1 MGRDDAG
8 QQRSNLWRHIG
19 IKPWP
24 GAMRRG
30 DQVGIRCVFMRGG
43 TSRGVFLHQTDLP
56 ADLARR
62 EKLIVGIY
70 GSPDIRQIDGL
81 GGATPLTSKVA
92 IVGHS
97 SRPDA
102 DVDFTFGQVAI
113 DEPKVEFSGECG
125 NMAAAVGP
133 FAVDERLVAASE
145 PVTHVQI
152 HLTNTKTVVTAE
164 VPVCNGLAAVDGET
178 EVSGVPGLGARIL
191 LDFKDVGGT
200 LGKGLLPT
208 GRAHEVLQTSAGAVE
223 VSIVDAANPVV
234 FVKPSAFGLT
244 GVELPDA
251 FTPDVLAQMEAVRSA
266 AAKRLGLRAETMRA
280 IPKLYMIH
288 PPADYT
294 DLNGRLV
301 RADDVNVIGRG
312 LSMGVPHEAYAA
324 TAAVCT
330 AAAALLPGTLVQE
343 MLRLD
348 HVRPAHIRIGHPGG
362 ILGIDA
368 EMEWVS
374 GHARL
379 VRAAIER
386 TARRIMEGTVYVP
399 LSRLV

>member
-1 MGRDDAG
+1 MGLDDAG
-8 QQRSNLWRHIG
+8 QQRLSRSRCLGVIA
-19 IKPWP
+19 WP
-24 GAMRRG
+24 GAMRHG
-30 DQVGIRCVFMRGG
+30 DQVGVRCVFMRGG
-43 TSRGVFLHQTDLP
+43 TSRGVFLHEADLP
-56 ADLARR
+56 DDPVRR
-62 EKLIVGIY
+62 EKLILGIY
-70 GSPDIRQIDGL
+70 GSPDVRQIDGL

-92 IVGHS
+92 IVGRS
-97 SRPDA
+97 ARPDA
-102 DVDFTFGQVAI
+102 DVDFTFGQAGI
-113 DEPKVEFSGECG
+113 GEPRVEFSGECG

-133 FAVDERLVAASE
+133 FAIDERLVAASE
-145 PVTHVQI
+145 PLTGVRI
-152 HLTNTKTVVTAE
+152 HLTNTKTVLTAE
-164 VPVCNGLAAVDGET
+164 VPVCHVLAAVDGET
-178 EVSGVPGLGARIL
+178 EVSGVPGLGAKTL

-200 LGKGLLPT
+200 LGRGLLPT
-208 GRAHEVLQTSAGAVE
+208 GHAREVLQTSVGAVE

-234 FVKPSAFGLT
+234 FVKPAAFGLT

-251 FTPDVLAQMEAVRSA
+251 FTPGVLAQLEAVRAA
-266 AAKRLGLRAETMRA
+266 AAKRLGLRGEAMRA
-280 IPKLYMIH
+280 IPKLYLISS
-288 PPADYT
+288 PADYT

-301 RADDVNVIGRG
+301 RADRVNVIGRG

-324 TAAVCT
+324 TVAVGT

-343 MLRLD
+343 ALRLD
-348 HVRPAHIRIGHPGG
+348 QVRPAHIRIGHPGG

-368 EMEWVS
+368 EVEWVS